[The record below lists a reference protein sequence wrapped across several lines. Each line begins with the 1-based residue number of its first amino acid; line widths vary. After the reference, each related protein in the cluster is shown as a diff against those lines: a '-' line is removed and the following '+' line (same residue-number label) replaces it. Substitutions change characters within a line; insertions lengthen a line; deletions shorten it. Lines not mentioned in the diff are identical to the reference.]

1 MNSLCLLSR
10 RNFLARTVLVS
21 SAAALGGGGAWSAPA
36 ADRFAPP
43 ISVFSKVYQELKLD
57 FEAAA
62 ELTAEAG
69 LDGIDCPVR
78 PGGEILPERAAD
90 DMPRYAEVLRKRKV
104 DMLLLTTAIVSPA
117 TPHTE
122 DILRT
127 AKKLGVRYYR
137 LGPVQVKGDGPTA
150 KPLADLK
157 AGLKDIASL
166 NKELGLTALWQ
177 NHSPSGK
184 THYLGGDLQ
193 ELHELVRDFA
203 PDQIGVAF
211 DLGHALIVHGEEWT
225 PHFER
230 LKSHVKVAYVKDAKI
245 RGRFTRFG
253 DGDFKSTDW
262 FTRLKAMKY
271 AAPFSLH
278 IEFDW
283 DDKGRD
289 KNRAALLKT
298 LKESVAELRQWT
310 AKA

>member
-1 MNSLCLLSR
+1 MWP
-10 RNFLARTVLVS
+10 
-21 SAAALGGGGAWSAPA
+21 GQA

-57 FEAAA
+57 FDASA

-78 PGGEILPERAAD
+78 PGGEVLPERATD
-90 DMPRYAEVLRKRKV
+90 DMPRYAEALRKRKV
-104 DMLLLTTAIVSPA
+104 EMLLLTTAILSPS
-117 TPHTE
+117 TPHAE
-122 DILRT
+122 DILRA
-127 AKKLGVRYYR
+127 AKKLGIRYYR
-137 LGPVQVKGDGPTA
+137 LGPVQMRGDGPTTKA
-150 KPLADLK
+150 VADLK
-157 AGLKDIASL
+157 AGLKDLAQL
-166 NKELGLTALWQ
+166 NKELGLTALCQ

-193 ELHELVRDFA
+193 ELHEIVRDF
-203 PDQIGVAF
+203 PPEQIGVAF
-211 DLGHALIVHGEEWT
+211 DLGHALIMYGEEWG

-230 LKSHVKVAYVKDAKI
+230 LKSHLKVAYVKDANI
-245 RGRFTRFG
+245 HGRFTRFG
-253 DGDFKSTDW
+253 EGDFKGTDW
-262 FTRLKAMKY
+262 FTRLKAMGY

-289 KNRAALLKT
+289 KNRAALLRT
-298 LKESVAELRQWT
+298 LKESVATLRQWT